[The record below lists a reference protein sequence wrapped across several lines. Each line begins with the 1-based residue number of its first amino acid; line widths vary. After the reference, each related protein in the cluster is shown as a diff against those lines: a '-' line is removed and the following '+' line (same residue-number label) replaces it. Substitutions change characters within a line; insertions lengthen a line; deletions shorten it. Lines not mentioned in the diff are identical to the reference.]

1 MLVFGVRDPASVL
14 FSLSRSRTNRKKEL
28 ASVSLGSF
36 WPCPEFENSMRRK
49 GTMNNRTFILIT
61 LLLFLAAPLFGRDK
75 TDVLVMKNG
84 DRMTCEVKGL
94 NGGVL
99 YVSFDYIDGTTSVQW
114 SKVAH
119 LESNQLFIVKTEN
132 GAVYTGKLNTP
143 ETPAGQPV
151 RIQVLETPDHEVD
164 LERTQIVKM
173 AETSD
178 RFWQRF
184 NGEISSG
191 IIYSKGNQSAQY
203 NVASDLAYVRER
215 WNAAANLSSSLASS
229 TGTNV
234 STRNDLQL
242 GVSRLLRWD
251 NYFYAGLGNFLQS
264 SVQSIRVQTTLGG
277 GIGRYLKNTNNATI
291 SVLGGL
297 AWQSTVYDPS
307 ITPIGQQNLGAAVIA
322 ANAKFF
328 KFSKTNLDISAVL
341 LPALSQPGR
350 VHFNTNATY
359 YVKLFSNLKWNVS
372 FYGNWDNRPPP
383 NFSGSDYGSSSGL
396 SWTFGNR

>member
-1 MLVFGVRDPASVL
+1 MNIRTLILSSVL
-14 FSLSRSRTNRKKEL
+14 
-28 ASVSLGSF
+28 
-36 WPCPEFENSMRRK
+36 
-49 GTMNNRTFILIT
+49 
-61 LLLFLAAPLFGRDK
+61 LAALPVCAREK

-84 DRMTCEVKGL
+84 DHMTCQVKGL

-99 YVSFDYIDGTTSVQW
+99 YVSFDYIDGTTSLQW

-119 LESNQLFIVKTEN
+119 LESNQLFIVTTED
-132 GAVYTGKLNTP
+132 GSVYTGRLNTP

-151 RIQVLETPDHEVD
+151 KIQVMETPENQVVID
-164 LERTQIVKM
+164 RTQIVKM

-191 IIYSKGNQSAQY
+191 IIYSKGNQSTQY
-203 NVASDLAYVRER
+203 NVGSDAAYIRER
-215 WNAAANLSSSLASS
+215 WNAAASFTSSLSSS
-229 TGTNV
+229 TGTSV

-242 GVSRLLRWD
+242 GASRLLRWD

-264 SVQSIRVQTTLGG
+264 SEQGIKLQTTLGG

-291 SVLGGL
+291 SILGGL
-297 AWQSTVYDPS
+297 AWQSAVYDPS
-307 ITPIGQQNLGAAVIA
+307 VLPIGQQNLAAAVIA
-322 ANAKFF
+322 AEVKLF
-328 KFSKTNLDISAVL
+328 KFSKTNLDISATV

-350 VHFNTNATY
+350 VQFSTNASY

-372 FYGNWDNRPPP
+372 FYGNWDNQPPA

>member
-1 MLVFGVRDPASVL
+1 
-14 FSLSRSRTNRKKEL
+14 
-28 ASVSLGSF
+28 
-36 WPCPEFENSMRRK
+36 MRRK
-49 GTMNNRTFILIT
+49 AAMNHRTFILIT
-61 LLLFLAAPLFGRDK
+61 LLVLVAPLFGREK

-84 DRMTCEVKGL
+84 DRMTCQVKGL

-132 GAVYTGKLNTP
+132 GSVYTGKLNTP
-143 ETPAGQPV
+143 ETPAGQPIKIEV
-151 RIQVLETPDHEVD
+151 VETPEHEVV

-191 IIYSKGNQSAQY
+191 IIYSKGNQSTQY
-203 NVASDLAYVRER
+203 NIGSDLAYVRER

-242 GVSRLLRWD
+242 SVSRLLRWD

-291 SVLGGL
+291 SVLAGL

-307 ITPIGQQNLGAAVIA
+307 ITPIGQQNLVAAVIA

-328 KFSKTNLDISAVL
+328 KFSKTNLDLSATV

-372 FYGNWDNRPPP
+372 FYGNWDNQPPP

-396 SWTFGNR
+396 NWTFGNR

>member
-1 MLVFGVRDPASVL
+1 MRKRPMNI
-14 FSLSRSRTNRKKEL
+14 RTI
-28 ASVSLGSF
+28 
-36 WPCPEFENSMRRK
+36 
-49 GTMNNRTFILIT
+49 ILMT
-61 LLLFLAAPLFGRDK
+61 ALLIAAPLSAREK

-84 DRMTCEVKGL
+84 DRMTCQVKGL
-94 NGGVL
+94 SGGVL
-99 YVSFDYIDGTTSVQW
+99 YVSFDYIDGTTSLQW
-114 SKVAH
+114 SKVSH
-119 LESNQLFIVKTEN
+119 LESNQLFIVKTED
-132 GAVYTGKLNTP
+132 GSVYTGRLNTP

-151 RIQVLETPDHEVD
+151 KIQVVETPEHEVE

-178 RFWQRF
+178 KFLQRL

-203 NVASDLAYVRER
+203 NIGSDLAYVRER
-215 WNAAANLSSSLASS
+215 WNAAANFSSSLSSS
-229 TGTNV
+229 TGTNI

-264 SVQSIRVQTTLGG
+264 SVQGIKVQTTLGG

-307 ITPIGQQNLGAAVIA
+307 ITPLGQQNLGAAVIA
-322 ANAKFF
+322 AEVKLF
-328 KFSKTNLDISAVL
+328 KFSKTNLNISGTV

-350 VHFNTNATY
+350 VHFNTNASY

-372 FYGNWDNRPPP
+372 FYGNWDNQPPA

>member
-1 MLVFGVRDPASVL
+1 
-14 FSLSRSRTNRKKEL
+14 
-28 ASVSLGSF
+28 
-36 WPCPEFENSMRRK
+36 MRRK
-49 GTMNNRTFILIT
+49 ATMNNRTFILIT
-61 LLLFLAAPLFGRDK
+61 LLLLAAPLFGRDK

-84 DRMTCEVKGL
+84 DRMTCQIKGL

-119 LESNQLFIVKTEN
+119 LESNQLFIVKTED
-132 GAVYTGKLNTP
+132 GAVYTGKLKTP

-151 RIQVLETPDHEVD
+151 KIQVVETPEHEVE
-164 LERTQIVKM
+164 LERTQIVKL

-191 IIYSKGNQSAQY
+191 IIYSKGNQSTQY
-203 NVASDLAYVRER
+203 NVGSDLAYVRER

-350 VHFNTNATY
+350 VHFNTNASY

-372 FYGNWDNRPPP
+372 FYGNWDNQPPP